1 MWKKAELSDN
11 AKMLINVGYPKI
23 SSIVMGNAGISTK
36 EEAERF
42 LHSEEVYDPAE
53 IRNIEAV
60 SDIIWS
66 HIYKGSRICIFADY
80 DADGITGGAILYL
93 ALKRLGADVVVRV
106 PDRIYEGYG
115 ISKKAVLEQIEL
127 GAKLFITID
136 NGIRAIEEIELIRE
150 MGCQSVILDH
160 HQPGETLPNPD
171 AMIDLWIEGE
181 TYPFREL
188 TGSGLAWKVVC
199 YMLTQVDD
207 YDYGMSLV
215 DLAAIGTIADVAP
228 LIGENRAIVKRAIN
242 RMRDPWYDREGVRA
256 IYGKSLDR
264 ITTEDIAFQIAP
276 CINAPG
282 RLYEQGAKL
291 PLLLLLENNDKTARM
306 LATKVSDANA
316 ERKKL
321 QQQWCEQ
328 LEGEA
333 ERRVEAGEKVL
344 VMLADGAPSGI
355 VGLIAGN
362 LKEKYNRPAIIF
374 APKQDISGETV
385 WCGSGRSVRGL
396 HLLNG
401 LNACADLFI
410 HYGGHELA
418 AGMTIPSDKEILS
431 ELRKRLNEEASYL
444 SEEDL
449 TPVVYWDT
457 EITERELTSEL
468 YEELQSLEPFGA
480 GVAKP
485 VFKMELHASGR
496 EKNHDLM
503 GADKSHLK
511 LYCDSYS
518 AVGFSLAAKYIRTEL
533 PDTVVGLGYP
543 SENYFNGKVY
553 RQFTLLDFEPL
564 TLQCKL
570 VPQGKEYGEDEVM

>member
-11 AKMLINVGYPKI
+11 AKELMHIGYPKI
-23 SSIVMGNAGISTK
+23 SSIVMGNAGVSTK
-36 EEAERF
+36 EEAEVF
-42 LHSEEVYDPAE
+42 LHSEEVHDPAM
-53 IRNIEAV
+53 IRNIDSV
-60 SDIIWS
+60 TRIIWD
-66 HIYKGSRICIFADY
+66 HIYRESRICVFADY

-93 ALKRLGADVVVRV
+93 ALKRLGANVVVRV

-127 GAKLFITID
+127 GTELFVTID
-136 NGIRAIEEIELIRE
+136 NGIRAVEEIELIRE

-160 HQPGETLPNPD
+160 HQPGEVLPNPD

-181 TYPFREL
+181 SYPFREL

-199 YMLTQVDD
+199 YLLTQVGD

-228 LIGENRAIVKRAIN
+228 LIGENRSIVKRAIK

-256 IYGKSLDR
+256 IYGKTLDR
-264 ITTEDIAFQIAP
+264 ITAEDIAFQIAP

-282 RLYEQGAKL
+282 RLHEQGAKL
-291 PLLLLLENNDKTARM
+291 PLLLLLENDANTARM
-306 LATKVSDANA
+306 LAVKVTEANT
-316 ERKKL
+316 ERKTL
-321 QQQWCEQ
+321 QQQWCQ
-328 LEGEA
+328 RLEA
-333 ERRVEAGEKVL
+333 EAMRCVEKGEKIL

-362 LKEKYNRPAIIF
+362 LKEKYNRPAIVF
-374 APKQDISGETV
+374 APKQDISGEMV
-385 WCGSGRSVRGL
+385 WSGSGRSVKAF

-401 LNACADLFI
+401 LNACSDLFV

-418 AGMTIPSDKEILS
+418 AGMTIPADEAALN
-431 ELRKRLNEEASYL
+431 ELRERLNREASKL

-449 TPVVYWDT
+449 TPMVYWDT
-457 EITERELTSEL
+457 EIAEQELTDQL
-468 YEELQSLEPFGA
+468 YEELLSLEPFGT

-485 VFKMELHASGR
+485 VFKMELHTSGR

-518 AVGFSLAAKYIRTEL
+518 AVGFSLAAKYIRAEL
-533 PDTVVGLGYP
+533 PDTVIGLGYP
-543 SENYFNGKVY
+543 SENYFNGKGY

-570 VPQGKEYGEDEVM
+570 VPQGNDFE